1 VPRRRSQ
8 EETDQ
13 TLRDPEVEATRPAK
27 KRSKTDETQSRG
39 SKPKSKKGK
48 SKSKTRSKSRGER
61 SKGKSQGKSRTR
73 ARASVRQRKG
83 SSRHPDM
90 EVARLLVKRGFI
102 EKARAVD
109 ALKLQRRRAKEG
121 KRRVPFLQLLV
132 KQRLVPASE
141 LPTIQDA
148 IRSNTYI
155 CEKCE
160 ARAVIMGGSQRNYGP
175 CPRCGNKIEVEPQSA
190 APSALKLHE
199 NAAAADSEDRF
210 SGTATWRPRGDRR
223 LRQFEPGMVAF
234 DRYLLRDE
242 LGRGAMGVVYRA
254 RHMELG
260 KEVALKV
267 LVPSEDAWE
276 QQVERFRREAAAV
289 QKLRHDGIVQ
299 VHDFGSDG
307 EVYYLTMDLVE
318 GGESL
323 HRRLKR
329 EPSAPLEWRL
339 KVVEAVAR
347 AISHAHERG
356 VIHRDLKPAN
366 VLLAP
371 DDTPLVADF
380 GLAKDEEADG
390 AELTRT
396 QDRLGTPLFMAPEQ
410 IRLGASTVDGT
421 ADTWALGVILFVCA
435 TGRYPFRSRTV
446 LDLYTRI
453 LQEEPDWDGSRYSA
467 PDRPGIKLTTSSSG
481 VLEDTKTNPGA
492 SGEDSSDLCEATE
505 AGARTPSGK
514 LPRTL
519 PEPPPNFAMEA
530 PKPPFLPPP
539 ELAGAPP
546 AQLRKIIRCALAKD
560 PADRYPTA
568 DDLADDLAR
577 FLAGEPVQ
585 GGGPGVTKRV
595 RQALD
600 RKQVLKPLALA
611 LGLLVLLGT
620 AAGVGGVLHL
630 RTEQQ
635 RLAEGREREAKL
647 QAAREAVLELEGQ
660 AEVFWRGARDA
671 NDVPSY
677 DRAAASLLGL
687 GEANRLPRAYRRAG
701 SCLLQLQRFAE
712 ALEAFESAVSAAD
725 AGQGSQPS
733 AERVEALAGR
743 ARAALLMGS
752 PEQANAAAHQ
762 ALAAGADVPAPA
774 RDRLLHL
781 AAVSCLQSDPH
792 AAAKETQAALAA
804 RYAEGSPPAYVLA
817 YLARF
822 ATEAGEFGQAAKY
835 LEEGPPGIDAEIEA
849 ARRNLALAQPPT
861 DPRHFR
867 KALRIGPGALQD
879 ATSFS
884 QAARKAG
891 SAPEQS
897 QRMRLTQLA
906 NRAFPWSPVQHYY
919 LGKDLQNLEDD
930 PEGALDAFRQAA
942 WLDPYYETG
951 REFYLACLLPTDRAD
966 RLEEAARFLRWWG
979 ERDPASPHA
988 RIRLAYV
995 LARQG
1000 RLGEAWEAAQ
1010 HEAAAKQPWRQALL
1024 LIVLREIAS
1033 EAELAALPTK
1043 VEGASQPPPG
1053 EPLGET
1059 VEQFNDLLEGT
1070 RLLLAAKK
1078 LDAARTLIRQA
1089 GNLRINDRFGRRDD
1103 LCFGERRVLQA
1114 RVAAA
1119 SGEPQEALRRLER
1132 ARLGEEEDRDLSKR
1146 FAPHRAAGSAAAALR
1161 SYKEFSSLKD
1171 DLGFKKLLKSL
1182 RASP

>member
-13 TLRDPEVEATRPAK
+13 TLRDPDVEATRPAK
-27 KRSKTDETQSRG
+27 RSSKTEDTRSRSK
-39 SKPKSKKGK
+39 KSKG
-48 SKSKTRSKSRGER
+48 KTRSKSRGER
-61 SKGKSQGKSRTR
+61 SKGKSQNKSRTR
-73 ARASVRQRKG
+73 ARASVRQRKK

-90 EVARLLVKRGFI
+90 EVARLLVKRGFV

-121 KRRVPFLQLLV
+121 KRRIPFLQLLV

-160 ARAVIMGGSQRNYGP
+160 ARAVIMAASQRNYGP
-175 CPRCGNKIEVEPQSA
+175 CPRCGNRIEVEPASA
-190 APSALKLHE
+190 APSALKLAE

-254 RHMELG
+254 RHLELG

-329 EPSAPLEWRL
+329 DPSPSLEWRL
-339 KVVEAVAR
+339 GIVEAVAR

-453 LQEEPDWDGSRYSA
+453 LQDEPDWDGTRYSA

-481 VLEDTKTNPGA
+481 VLEDTKTQEGA
-492 SGEDSSDLCEATE
+492 SGEESSDLCEATE

-519 PEPPPNFAMEA
+519 PEPPTNFAMEA

-539 ELAGAPP
+539 ELAGTPP

-568 DDLADDLAR
+568 EDLADDLAR

-611 LGLLVLLGT
+611 LGILVLLGT
-620 AAGVGGVLHL
+620 AAGVGGVIHL

-635 RLAEGREREAKL
+635 RLAEGREREAQL
-647 QAAREAVLELEGQ
+647 QAARQAVLDLEDQ
-660 AEVFWRGARDA
+660 AEVLWRGARDA
-671 NDVPSY
+671 NDLPSY
-677 DRAAASLLGL
+677 DRAAASLLEL

-701 SCLLQLQRFAE
+701 TCLLQLQRFAE
-712 ALEAFESAVSAAD
+712 ALEAFEKATSAAK
-725 AGQGSQPS
+725 AGQGSQPE

-752 PEQANAAAHQ
+752 PEQANAAAHE
-762 ALAAGADVPAPA
+762 ALAAGDDVPAPV

-781 AAVSCLQSDPH
+781 LAVSCLQSDPPR
-792 AAAKETQAALAA
+792 APKETQAALAK
-804 RYAEGSPPAYVLA
+804 RYDLGSPPAFVLA

-822 ATEAGEFGQAAKY
+822 ATQAGDFGLAAKY
-835 LEEGPPGIDAEIEA
+835 LEEGPPGIDVEVEA

-891 SAPEQS
+891 SAQEQH
-897 QRMRLTQLA
+897 QRMTLTQLA
-906 NRAFPWSPVQHYY
+906 SRAFPWSPMQHYY

-930 PEGALDAFRQAA
+930 PEGALDSFRRSA
-942 WLDPYYETG
+942 WLDPYYATG
-951 REFYLACLLPTDRAD
+951 REFYLACLLPTNRAD
-966 RLEEAARFLRWWG
+966 RLREAARFLRWWA

-1000 RLGEAWEAAQ
+1000 RLGEAWETAQ
-1010 HEAAAKQPWRQALL
+1010 HEAAAKQSWRQSLL
-1024 LIVLREIAS
+1024 LVVLREIAS

-1043 VEGASQPPPG
+1043 VEGATQPPRG
-1053 EPLGET
+1053 EPLGDT
-1059 VEQFNDLLEGT
+1059 IEQFNDLLDGA
-1070 RLLLAAKK
+1070 RLLLAAEKV
-1078 LDAARTLIRQA
+1078 DAARTLLRQA
-1089 GNLRINDRFGRRDD
+1089 GNLRVNDRSGRRDT
-1103 LCFGERRVLQA
+1103 LCYTERMVLQG

-1119 SGEPQEALRRLER
+1119 SGEPKEALSRLEQ
-1132 ARLGEEEDRDLSKR
+1132 ARLGPKNRRDLSKN
-1146 FAPHRAAGSAAAALR
+1146 FASHRAAGSAPAALR
-1161 SYKEFSSLKD
+1161 SYKELESLED
-1171 DLGFKKLLKSL
+1171 EPRFKELLKSQ
-1182 RASP
+1182 RRKP